1 MPRSIVILFPHP
13 TAGPTGGYKVIYE
26 YANRLVDD
34 GYDVHIVYSGSIFWR
49 RKSLYHKFTACLR
62 YIQKLFQGYSCKS
75 WFALD
80 ERVQEHFIFSLIQ
93 SYSSMHRQPAGA
105 DLQQYRSHLGG

>member
-1 MPRSIVILFPHP
+1 MTKRIVFLFPHP
-13 TAGPTGGYKVIYE
+13 TAGPTGGYKVVYE
-26 YANRLVDD
+26 YANRLAND

-62 YIQKLFQGYSCKS
+62 YIQKLFQGYSCRS
-75 WFALD
+75 WFTLD
-80 ERVQEHFIFSLIQ
+80 ERVQEHFIFSLNQ